1 MDPLTLGLTLLGFA
15 LTIGIAW
22 WQFYLALQ
30 AESKLNNTLEEMPS
44 LIAQQVML
52 VFNATQPNRSESDE
66 TLPSTMTCYADVD
79 GDGEKELLV
88 SYMVGPYSSALK
100 IFKWQRVDLTSE
112 FTAIG
117 EIVPILGFEVNDFD
131 FDGKVEIMT
140 FQDDPDTG
148 LPHAAGLHI
157 NVLYKWKEGRFTE
170 ISRHKDYTLEDLEE
184 RRRDFHSM
192 G

>member
-1 MDPLTLGLTLLGFA
+1 MDPLTLGLTLLGIA

-22 WQFYLALQ
+22 WQFCLARQ
-30 AESKLNNTLEEMPS
+30 AESKLNNTLQAMPS

-52 VFNATQPNRSESDE
+52 VFNATQPNPSKSDE
-66 TLPSTMTCYADVD
+66 TLPSTMTSYADVD

-88 SYMVGPYSSALK
+88 SYIVGPYSSALK
-100 IFKWQRVDLTSE
+100 IFKWQTVDFTSE
-112 FTAIG
+112 FTVIG

-131 FDGKVEIMT
+131 FDGKEEIMT

-148 LPHAAGLHI
+148 LPHAAGLYV

-170 ISRHKDYTLEDLEE
+170 ISRHKDYTLENLEE
-184 RRRDFHSM
+184 RRKDFHSM